1 MVDLEKDLSNF
12 KLNIDK
18 KDITI
23 KEYIRLLTLGK
34 KEYQK
39 LLEENKK
46 LKEAL
51 VRASKTVKKHIK
63 RKYIIEQTDSEQR
76 GQEQLAEIN
85 EEIIYEQPVE
95 IKENK
100 KRSG

>member
-18 KDITI
+18 KDRAT
-23 KEYIRLLTLGK
+23 KEYIRLLNIAK

-39 LLEENKK
+39 LFEENKR
-46 LKEAL
+46 LKEENKGL
-51 VRASKTVKKHIK
+51 KKSGGVAK
-63 RKYIIEQTDSEQR
+63 KP
-76 GQEQLAEIN
+76 
-85 EEIIYEQPVE
+85 EEIIEEQPVE

-100 KRSG
+100 KKSG

>member
-51 VRASKTVKKHIK
+51 VRASKNSEKTYKKKIYNRTNRLGAKGTGTV
-63 RKYIIEQTDSEQR
+63 
-76 GQEQLAEIN
+76 GG
-85 EEIIYEQPVE
+85 
-95 IKENK
+95 K
-100 KRSG
+100 KRRNNLRTAC